1 MVMFSVCMTERKY
14 TCNITNNQKCLY
26 LYYQSWVNVCQ
37 NGSKH
42 KFHWKGTE
50 PFYLDQ
56 LKNLKLSG
64 IQKAKADQVKS
75 NFWK

>member
-1 MVMFSVCMTERKY
+1 MDQNINFTEKVL
-14 TCNITNNQKCLY
+14 N
-26 LYYQSWVNVCQ
+26 
-37 NGSKH
+37 
-42 KFHWKGTE
+42 F
-50 PFYLDQ
+50 FYLDQ